1 MDRDAQIEKLKAQL
15 NEWNAQMHKLEAQMR
30 EAQAEGRGR
39 YQKYLDDVKEQQ
51 RQAQEQLDKLRHAG
65 EGAWED
71 VLEGTRRAWEEYR
84 KSLEKA
90 WQRFRDED

>member
-15 NEWNAQMHKLEAQMR
+15 DEWNAQMHKLEARMH
-30 EAQAEGRGR
+30 EAQSDGRER
-39 YQKYLDDVKEQQ
+39 YQKYLDDLKEQQ
-51 RQAQEQLDKLRHAG
+51 RQAQEQLGRLRHAG

-71 VLEGTRRAWEEYR
+71 VLEGTKRAWDEYR

-90 WQRFRDED
+90 WQRFQDDD